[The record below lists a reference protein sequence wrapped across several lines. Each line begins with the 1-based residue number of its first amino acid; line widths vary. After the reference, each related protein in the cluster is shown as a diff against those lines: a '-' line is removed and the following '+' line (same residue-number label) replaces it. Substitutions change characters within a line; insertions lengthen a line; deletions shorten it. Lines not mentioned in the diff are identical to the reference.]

1 MIIDGICYT
10 KSSSW
15 NNILRHVQAKWILGI
30 FYAVAFFEKCSGSVS
45 FNHRRIY
52 LESFLR
58 RNSTIWYPAPAFR
71 KV

>member
-10 KSSSW
+10 RSSSW
-15 NNILRHVQAKWILGI
+15 NNILRHVQAKWVLDS
-30 FYAVAFFEKCSGSVS
+30 FYAVAIFEECSGSVS

-52 LESFLR
+52 LGRFLGR
-58 RNSTIWYPAPAFR
+58 TIWYPAPAFR